1 MRMAWQ
7 ETRQMQAQR
16 RPKTV
21 YNCLT
26 ALRALQRFID
36 ASHPGMKGRL
46 PVRCLTS
53 YLMRDF
59 HDWLLSRGVSENSI
73 REYLRSLRSI
83 VNRCARHRLPLRGD
97 LFGRV
102 STSVL
107 PSTKQPIGQ
116 HDMRRIH
123 EAGVRPG
130 STDELVRDCAVFSYL
145 SGGMAFADLSRL
157 RDCDYDAGSNL
168 LSYRRHKTGVPV
180 SFHLPPKARW
190 IWEKYALHGSRPFH
204 FALMRSATSA
214 DVSEKDY
221 ANALAVYNRRL
232 RRIASGCGV
241 TTAVTSYVLRRT
253 FATVARNDYHA
264 QVNVISVP
272 LGHRSERTTA
282 IYLSRPDCSTVSS
295 LLNKLDKGLQ
305 RKSH

>member
-1 MRMAWQ
+1 MKKNGNFTVSLAGKRQKDHDFMRMAWQ
-7 ETRQMQAQR
+7 ETRQMRTQR

-26 ALRALQRFID
+26 ALRALQRYLE
-36 ASHPGMKGRL
+36 SERPGLKGRL

-53 YLMRDF
+53 YLMLDF
-59 HDWLLSRGVSENSI
+59 HDWLLSRGVSENSV

-97 LFGRV
+97 LFSRV
-102 STSVL
+102 STSAL
-107 PSTKQPIGQ
+107 PSARQPIGQ

-123 EAGVRPG
+123 EAG
-130 STDELVRDCAVFSYL
+130 
-145 SGGMAFADLSRL
+145 
-157 RDCDYDAGSNL
+157 
-168 LSYRRHKTGVPV
+168 
-180 SFHLPPKARW
+180 
-190 IWEKYALHGSRPFH
+190 
-204 FALMRSATSA
+204 
-214 DVSEKDY
+214 
-221 ANALAVYNRRL
+221 
-232 RRIASGCGV
+232 
-241 TTAVTSYVLRRT
+241 VTSYVLRRT

-282 IYLSRPDCSTVSS
+282 IYLGRPDCSTVSS

-305 RKSH
+305 RKSP